1 MTGFIVPALWSMIAG
16 ACLATG
22 AIHLG
27 PALKPP
33 RQRAR
38 LAFVG
43 LVASVAVLAVL
54 QPMISN
60 APDPEQYDA
69 LRRWSQVPIF
79 LSVVLIVVFVRSYLG
94 TARAWLANL
103 ACGAAFASVVVA
115 FAVQPEELSVVRW
128 TALEE
133 ITLALLAAF
142 VADAGIACW
151 RRGDGAERR
160 RALLASGSIL
170 LALAIVAL
178 DLVVIRS
185 GSLYATYLYALASA
199 TVLGA
204 LGTERGARWNDP
216 QHDRFRLVLE
226 AASNGLIIIDKGGRV
241 GLANS
246 RAARTFEYSIA
257 ELSTLSVEDLIPAVS
272 QGGTRGAVLLGL
284 AGREVVGRRKSGTEF
299 PLEINVTA
307 MESSDGL
314 TTLLSVVDMTE
325 RRRSEDLLRRERGF
339 LRQVIDMDTNYI
351 FVKDRDGRY
360 TLANKAVADVY
371 GTTVEDLIGRTDA
384 DFDPNLAEVK
394 GFQRDDLQVMDTK
407 SELFIA
413 EERITDAAGKVHALQ
428 TIKRPL
434 IGPDGKADHVLGVS
448 TDITA
453 RKEAERE
460 LGVQRNEIA
469 HLSRAMM
476 VAELSG
482 SLAHELNQP
491 LTAILSNAQA
501 ALRFI
506 ERGDATPSD
515 IQEILRDIVED
526 DKRAGHVIQ
535 GMRMLL
541 TKGEAERAPM
551 DLNAALQDVLR
562 LMHSD
567 LIGAGVTIVV
577 RTGRDLAQVRADRV
591 QIQQVLMNLMLNACD
606 AMQQLA
612 QRDRQLVIVTAQD
625 GDFVRAD
632 VMDRGHG
639 IAPENAA
646 KIFEPFFTTKGHGL
660 GMGLSICRTIVSAH
674 GGKLWAEDAEGG
686 GAVFRF
692 TLPAAAR
699 EGR

>member
-1 MTGFIVPALWSMIAG
+1 MTGFIIPALWSMIAG

-43 LVASVAVLAVL
+43 LAASVAVLAVM

-60 APDPEQYDA
+60 APDVEEYDA
-69 LRRWSQVPIF
+69 LRRWVQAPIF
-79 LSVVLIVVFVRSYLG
+79 AAVVLVVVFLRDYLG

-103 ACGAAFASVVVA
+103 ACGAAFASVVVG
-115 FAVQPEELSVVRW
+115 FAVQPEELSATRW
-128 TALEE
+128 TAIEE

-142 VADAGIACW
+142 VADAGITCW
-151 RRGDGAERR
+151 RRGDAAERR
-160 RALLASGSIL
+160 RAVLASGSIL
-170 LALAIVAL
+170 VALAIVAL
-178 DLVVIRS
+178 DVLVIS
-185 GSLYATYLYALASA
+185 AGSLHATYLYAFASA

-216 QHDRFRLVLE
+216 QHDRFRLVLD
-226 AASNGLIIIDKGGRV
+226 AASNGLMIVDKRGCV
-241 GLANS
+241 GVANA
-246 RAARTFEYSIA
+246 RAARLFGYSVAQLSAIA
-257 ELSTLSVEDLIPAVS
+257 VDDLIPDVGI
-272 QGGTRGAVLLGL
+272 GGSRGAALLAF
-284 AGREVVGRRKSGTEF
+284 AGREVMGRRRDGSRF

-307 MESSDGL
+307 MESSNGL
-314 TTLLSVVDMTE
+314 TTLLSVVDITE
-325 RRRSEDLLRRERGF
+325 RRRAEDLLRRERGF
-339 LRQVIDMDTNYI
+339 LRQVIDADPNLI
-351 FVKDRDGRY
+351 FVKDREGRF
-360 TLANKAVADVY
+360 TLANKAVADLY

-384 DFDPNLAEVK
+384 DFDANPAEVAA
-394 GFQRDDLQVMDTK
+394 FRHNDLQVMETK
-407 SELFIA
+407 SELFVA
-413 EERITDAAGKVHALQ
+413 EERVTDAAGKVHAVQ
-428 TIKRPL
+428 TVKRPL
-434 IGPDGKADHVLGVS
+434 VGPDGRADHVLGVS

-453 RKEAERE
+453 RKETERQ

-501 ALRFI
+501 ALRFL

-535 GMRMLL
+535 GMRLLL
-541 TKGEAERAPM
+541 TKGEARREAV
-551 DLNAALQDVLR
+551 DVNAAAQDVLR

-567 LIGAGVTIVV
+567 LINAGVTVIV
-577 RTGRDLAQVRADRV
+577 RSGRDLPQVRGDRV
-591 QIQQVLMNLMLNACD
+591 QIQQVVMNLMLNACD
-606 AMQQLA
+606 AMQQMP
-612 QRDRQLVIVTAQD
+612 QRQRQLTIATSLT
-625 GDFVRAD
+625 AD
-632 VMDRGHG
+632 VIRVDIIDRGPG
-639 IAPENAA
+639 IAPEHAS

-660 GMGLSICRTIVSAH
+660 GMGLSICRTIVAAH
-674 GGKLWAEDAEGG
+674 GGRLWAEDGEGG
-686 GAVFRF
+686 GAAFRF
-692 TLPAAAR
+692 TLPARAG
-699 EGR
+699 EGP

>member
-1 MTGFIVPALWSMIAG
+1 MTGFIIPALWSMIAG

-38 LAFVG
+38 LAFVA

-54 QPMISN
+54 QPMIAN
-60 APDPEQYDA
+60 APDPAQYDA
-69 LRRWSQVPIF
+69 LRRWSQVAIF
-79 LSVVLIVVFVRSYLG
+79 AAVVLVVVFLRNYLG

-115 FAVQPEELSVVRW
+115 FVVEPEELSATRW
-128 TALEE
+128 SAMEE
-133 ITLALLAAF
+133 LTLGLLAAF
-142 VADAGIACW
+142 VADAGITCW
-151 RRGDGAERR
+151 RKAEATERR
-160 RALLASGSIL
+160 RAVLAAGSIFV
-170 LALAIVAL
+170 ALAIIAL
-178 DLVVIRS
+178 DVVFMNA
-185 GSLYATYLYALASA
+185 GSLHATYLYAFASA

-226 AASNGLIIIDKGGRV
+226 AASNGLMIVDKRGRV
-241 GLANS
+241 GVANA
-246 RAARTFEYSIA
+246 RAARIFAYPAA
-257 ELSTLSVEDLIPAVS
+257 ELSGIAVEALIPGVAL
-272 QGGTRGAVLLGL
+272 GGSRGAALLGI
-284 AGREVVGRRKSGTEF
+284 AGREVMGRRSDGAQF
-299 PLEINVTA
+299 PLEISVTA
-307 MESSDGL
+307 MESGDGV

-339 LRQVIDMDTNYI
+339 LRQVIDSDANLI
-351 FVKDRDGRY
+351 FVKDREGRF
-360 TLANKAVADVY
+360 TLANKAVADLY

-384 DFDPNLAEVK
+384 DFDTDPAEVAA
-394 GFQRDDLQVMDTK
+394 FRRDDLQVMETR

-413 EERITDAAGKVHALQ
+413 DESVTDSTGKVHAVQ
-428 TIKRPL
+428 TIKKPL
-434 IGPDGKADHVLGVS
+434 VGPDGKADHVLGVS

-453 RKEAERE
+453 RKEVERE

-501 ALRFI
+501 ALRFL

-535 GMRMLL
+535 GMRLLL
-541 TKGEAERAPM
+541 TKGEARREAL
-551 DLNAALQDVLR
+551 DLNAAIQDVLR

-567 LIGAGVTIVV
+567 LIHAGVTVIV
-577 RTGRDLAQVRADRV
+577 RTGRDIPEVRGDRV
-591 QIQQVLMNLMLNACD
+591 QIQQVVMNLMLNACD
-606 AMQQLA
+606 AMQQLPPR
-612 QRDRQLVIVTAQD
+612 QRQLVVVTRLE
-625 GDFVRAD
+625 GDYDHVD
-632 VMDRGHG
+632 VIDRGHG
-639 IAPENAA
+639 IAPEHAA

-660 GMGLSICRTIVSAH
+660 GMGLSICRTIVAAH
-674 GGKLWAEDAEGG
+674 GGRLWAEDHEGG
-686 GAVFRF
+686 GTAFRF
-692 TLPAAAR
+692 TLPVHRR
-699 EGR
+699 EGT